1 MAVNNNP
8 ASKGFGQVM
17 IAETWAE
24 QYPEGYISTAKSGA
38 LFAFDQDFKPINSA
52 DGTPGFY
59 GGLPIPQEIEDA
71 SALVVSGSYKYDLKD
86 LRFSKD
92 GRLFVARASGTSN
105 SSVWEINPDNLDE
118 PWKPVFTGG
127 ELDEA
132 TGITYVGDEEQ
143 NRMAVGLAFEG
154 AGEDLK
160 MYVLGAQRSNGDYN
174 TTDYNCSIYNL
185 GTATEWSAAASA
197 NYEPLDGKFAYA
209 PSHIGICE
217 DGQGGLWFIQGV
229 SSPSADRPAIK
240 HFDAEGNED
249 YSNTTLNTNGGK
261 IVVTHDGN
269 YIAMPQGS
277 GKIVLY
283 ECNYVPMEN
292 GKIFLNPKLTI
303 SVLESSISS
312 FAFDYANNLYVASG
326 GTETFSR
333 YTLPGMNKVV
343 VTPGNGIGTGA
354 SGDLNGDGK
363 VDIADAVTVLNIM
376 ASSEFKAEADVNGD
390 GKIDIADFV
399 TVLNI
404 MAQQ

>member
-1 MAVNNNP
+1 
-8 ASKGFGQVM
+8 
-17 IAETWAE
+17 
-24 QYPEGYISTAKSGA
+24 
-38 LFAFDQDFKPINSA
+38 
-52 DGTPGFY
+52 
-59 GGLPIPQEIEDA
+59 
-71 SALVVSGSYKYDLKD
+71 
-86 LRFSKD
+86 
-92 GRLFVARASGTSN
+92 
-105 SSVWEINPDNLDE
+105 
-118 PWKPVFTGG
+118 
-127 ELDEA
+127 
-132 TGITYVGDEEQ
+132 
-143 NRMAVGLAFEG
+143 
-154 AGEDLK
+154 
-160 MYVLGAQRSNGDYN
+160 
-174 TTDYNCSIYNL
+174 
-185 GTATEWSAAASA
+185 
-197 NYEPLDGKFAYA
+197 
-209 PSHIGICE
+209 
-217 DGQGGLWFIQGV
+217 
-229 SSPSADRPAIK
+229 
-240 HFDAEGNED
+240 
-249 YSNTTLNTNGGK
+249 
-261 IVVTHDGN
+261 
-269 YIAMPQGS
+269 MPQGS

-343 VTPGNGIGTGA
+343 VTPGNGIGAGA